1 MNLNLLNERYDWI
14 VKQATVHGKEII
26 RASMVGTFRRCKRL
40 TSLACKYKAG
50 EDGEA
55 VVDVIAEFD
64 GALKINA
71 SEAHIPQTLDPAES
85 VKDLYGRFDTPA
97 GIMVFRHTYGL
108 YCTVHMTRKGVLTLT
123 EDERE
128 YDRTG

>member
-1 MNLNLLNERYDWI
+1 
-14 VKQATVHGKEII
+14 
-26 RASMVGTFRRCKRL
+26 MVGTFRRCKRL

-50 EDGEA
+50 EDGDA

-64 GALKINA
+64 GTTQINV
-71 SEAHIPQTLDPAES
+71 SEESIPYTFDPHEA
-85 VKDLYGRFDTPA
+85 VKDLYVRFDTPA
-97 GIMVFRHTYGL
+97 GVMVFRHTYGL
-108 YCTVHMTRKGVLTLT
+108 YCTVHMTRKGVITLT